1 MELNKYFRTTI
12 ILVISILILS
22 SCSQNKGMYSD
33 EGQVFRK
40 VIPQDMTTLDT
51 AMITDSVSN
60 DIAEQAFEGLFSLD
74 KNDKA
79 TLAIA
84 KNMPKKSKDG
94 KTLIFDLKENAK
106 WSNGDD
112 VTANDFVYAWRKV
125 VNPKTGSE
133 YAYIMTDIKN
143 ADDINAGKKP
153 VESLGIK
160 AINKHRL
167 EIQLNRPIPYI
178 NELLTLSTFY
188 PQNEK
193 ISKKYGEKYGTKVE
207 KTVFNGPFKVDKW
220 KHEDKILLSKNNNYW
235 DKKNVKLEKVNYKV
249 LKDKQVGASLYETGS
264 IDDTLITADQVNKY
278 KDSPAL
284 KKRITSGN
292 FYIKLNQKKVKE
304 FSNKNLRLAIARSIN
319 KQGYVDA
326 VKNDGSSPS
335 NTLTAKGVAKVEGD
349 KDYTSTINSPL
360 DFNPKLANE
369 NWQKAKKELKIE
381 KFTFTMNTEDTPDAK
396 ISAEYIKSQV
406 EKNLP
411 GITLKIKQLPFK
423 QRIALETKMNYEAS
437 LSGWGADYSDPTSY
451 LGTMTKDNPQN
462 NTGWNN
468 TSFDNSYNEVNGK
481 LLKYIDK
488 RNETM
493 KNMEELLVSD
503 APIAPIY
510 QKGEAHLTN
519 PQVKGLI
526 YHVVGP
532 DTTLKNVYI
541 DKSVDRNTGKKK
553 NK

>member
-160 AINKHRL
+160 AINKHKL

-406 EKNLP
+406 EKILP

-553 NK
+553 N

>member
-160 AINKHRL
+160 AINKHKL

-406 EKNLP
+406 EKNLS

-553 NK
+553 N

>member
-160 AINKHRL
+160 AINKHKL

-235 DKKNVKLEKVNYKV
+235 DKKNVKLEKVNYKF

-553 NK
+553 N

>member
-160 AINKHRL
+160 AINKHKL

-541 DKSVDRNTGKKK
+541 DKSVDRKTGKKK
-553 NK
+553 N

>member
-160 AINKHRL
+160 AINKHKL

-468 TSFDNSYNEVNGK
+468 TSFDNSYNEVNRK

-553 NK
+553 N

>member
-160 AINKHRL
+160 AINKHKL

-264 IDDTLITADQVNKY
+264 IDDTLLTADQVNKY

-292 FYIKLNQKKVKE
+292 FYFKLNQKKVKE

-553 NK
+553 N

>member
-160 AINKHRL
+160 AINKHKL

-264 IDDTLITADQVNKY
+264 IDVTLITADQVNKY

-553 NK
+553 N

>member
-160 AINKHRL
+160 AINKHKL
-167 EIQLNRPIPYI
+167 EIQLNRPIPNI

-553 NK
+553 N

>member
-160 AINKHRL
+160 AINKHKL

-292 FYIKLNQKKVKE
+292 FYIKLKQKKVKE

-553 NK
+553 N